1 MATVTHASALV
12 FPSESF
18 NAAAALRAVQA
29 TAATAIHGVPTMFLA
44 ELELLAHGA
53 VPSTGL
59 AQLRTGIA
67 AGSSIPA
74 ELMRKLHRV
83 LNLTE
88 LTICYGMTET
98 SPVSAMTT
106 TADPV
111 AKRIESVGRVLP
123 HVWAKVVDPRERG
136 RVLACGERGE
146 LAVSGYL
153 TMKGYWGDA
162 ERTAE
167 VLVAD
172 EEGRVWMHV
181 SFPPPPFFFFTSKCS
196 IVCF

>member
-1 MATVTHASALV
+1 MATATHASALV

-59 AQLRTGIA
+59 AQLRTGTA

-172 EEGRVWMHV
+172 EEGKVWMHV
-181 SFPPPPFFFFTSKCS
+181 SFFSLTFSSYLEMFDL
-196 IVCF
+196 CF